1 MLHMWMNTQIVAL
14 DTNANIYYS
23 PWLPRGADNAVF
35 MAEILKDTFGSSPL
49 EITVYTKNAED
60 EGSGAMAVATLMSL
74 TGGFVE
80 ANVTGLKE
88 LFRFGMQFKA
98 GAAGQGAEFRILP
111 PTWYD
116 TAV

>member
-1 MLHMWMNTQIVAL
+1 MWMNTQIVAL
-14 DTNANIYYS
+14 DTNINIYYS
-23 PWLPRGADNAVF
+23 PWFPRGADNAVF
-35 MAEILKDTFGSSPL
+35 MAEILKDTFTGNSM

-60 EGSGAMAVATLMSL
+60 EGSGATPVATLSTL

-88 LFRFGMQFKA
+88 LVRFGMEFKA
-98 GAAGQGAEFRILP
+98 GAAGEGAEFRILP

-116 TAV
+116 KAV